1 MTTNYS
7 ATVNDEQFAFEDLD
21 TRDLD
26 FVRETDGKFHVIL
39 NRKAYRTEILETD
52 YQNKTFTIRI
62 NGNNYRVQLADQYD
76 QLIDRLGLKVDA
88 GKKVDQINAPMPGLV
103 LEVQVK
109 EGDQLKEGEPLLILE
124 AMKME
129 NVIKAPADVTIK
141 EIKVKKGNSVDKNQV
156 LVTFGE

>member
-76 QLIDRLGLKVDA
+76 QLIDRLGLKVDT

>member
-109 EGDQLKEGEPLLILE
+109 EGDQLKEGKPLLILE